1 MYIYIYRRKNYM
13 YIYICSLYL
22 TTVMCCIYLI
32 YGIYNIYSVI
42 YIYTNTNYLF
52 ELLPYY
58 STYTGKSMKTSS
70 SVSYVR

>member
-1 MYIYIYRRKNYM
+1 MYIYIYTEEKIICI

-42 YIYTNTNYLF
+42 YIYIHKYKLF
-52 ELLPYY
+52 
-58 STYTGKSMKTSS
+58 
-70 SVSYVR
+70 V

>member
-1 MYIYIYRRKNYM
+1 MYIYTEEKIIC
-13 YIYICSLYL
+13 IYICSLYL

>member
-1 MYIYIYRRKNYM
+1 MYIYIQKKKLC
-13 YIYICSLYL
+13 IYICSLYL